1 MDRFHVQSVRV
12 GYSTQINLELLRL
25 LDTMPISLDDIELN
39 HLDLIQLEMQEQSL
53 ARLAAKGK
61 TSNFCSAVNRGGGND
76 GFMAVRL
83 ADRKDFALYHIL
95 VAKIRRESAGM
106 VEATQ
111 ARRRAWVV
119 MAEAFIEKFRKERT
133 PPDIIKCCLEVRAHW
148 NIND

>member
-1 MDRFHVQSVRV
+1 
-12 GYSTQINLELLRL
+12 
-25 LDTMPISLDDIELN
+25 MPISLDDIELN

-119 MAEAFIEKFRKERT
+119 MAEAFIEKFGKERT